1 MSNVLVVTVQALL
14 KDFREKRGNPSFPTA
29 LSLLRRELHVMSVAC
44 ALVDRPCV
52 CTDVCVHK
60 AMCVYTQTHG
70 FLCLVRFFPK
80 IILSQT
86 HFSTSCFF
94 SLNHVS
100 WRSLCVHT
108 RSTASCFSGCRIC
121 YLNVLFEANT
131 LLHIHLGTPV
141 QGS

>member
-14 KDFREKRGNPSFPTA
+14 KDFREKRGSPSFPAT
-29 LSLLRRELHVMSVAC
+29 LSLLLRELHVVSMAC
-44 ALVDRPCV
+44 ALVDCSCV
-52 CTDVCVHK
+52 CTDVCVQK
-60 AMCVYTQTHG
+60 VMCVYTQTHG
-70 FLCLVRFFPK
+70 FLCLVRFFSK
-80 IILSQT
+80 ITSSQT
-86 HFSTSCFF
+86 HFSTPCFF

-108 RSTASCFSGCRIC
+108 RSTASYFSGCRIC
-121 YLNVLFEANT
+121 CLNVLFEANT